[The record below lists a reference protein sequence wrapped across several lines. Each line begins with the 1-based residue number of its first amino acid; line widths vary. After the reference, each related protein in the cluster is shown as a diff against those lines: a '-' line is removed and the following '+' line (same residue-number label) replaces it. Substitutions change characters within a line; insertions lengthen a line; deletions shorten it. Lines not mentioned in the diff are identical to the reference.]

1 MRRSANASWFR
12 RVGSQENEASWM
24 VKCRLLGRA
33 DETGTRRRRRRKEG
47 KGREMSSAFARSSR
61 GGERE
66 REKY

>member
-1 MRRSANASWFR
+1 
-12 RVGSQENEASWM
+12 M